1 MTDAALSMSPS
12 IADPAIAD
20 TTKLAQKDTI
30 LSPRF
35 YTTDF
40 DAMDRIDV
48 TPVRREWDALIAE
61 MAADPNRNHI
71 RRTEAF

>member
-30 LSPRF
+30 LSPGS
-35 YTTDF
+35 
-40 DAMDRIDV
+40 
-48 TPVRREWDALIAE
+48 TPPISPPWTGSTS
-61 MAADPNRNHI
+61 PPSGGSG
-71 RRTEAF
+71 TP